1 MENKQI
7 KSKKRVRDLGEV
19 YTNQRE
25 IDAIPTSDSYEVIDE
40 ISSVCYAHS
49 LQGETQDKWQR
60 LEDHL
65 KNTANIASQFAST
78 FGAGDWGYIAGMLHD
93 LGKYSTEFQSY
104 IREICD
110 PNGSIGSRTGG
121 DHSTAG
127 SQKIV
132 ADMGKEGRLIA
143 SCIAGHHGGLLDGSG
158 SNGSTLNYR
167 LNKQI
172 PPIIYPTD
180 LPTSLPQL
188 NCPISLSSEK
198 MSFQLYLLTKMLY
211 SSLVDADF
219 LDTEAFMRKD
229 KSIFRGIYP
238 SIDTLRQRFWK
249 NIQVLH
255 KKANPS
261 AINTIRNNIYNDCLK
276 SADLM
281 PGLFSLTVPT
291 GGGKTLSSM
300 AFAMKHAERYGH
312 KRIIYV
318 IPYTSIIEQNSQV
331 FRDFIGEDAILEH
344 HSNFEPNEED
354 YQSRLASENWDAPII
369 VTTTVQF
376 YESFFSNKSSRSRK
390 LHNIANSVIILDEV
404 QNIPVE
410 YLYPAID
417 LLRELTVNYK
427 CSIVLC
433 SATQPAIQYRDDFV
447 QGLKGVREIV
457 SNPDHLSISLK
468 RVNVEIMPETEDT
481 NISDKILMHKQVL
494 TIVNTRRYAR
504 KLYNLIGRGEGNY
517 HLSTLMCPAHRQQIF
532 KEIRERLNNNQSCRV
547 ISTQL
552 IEAGVDIDFPVVFRA
567 LAGLDSIAQAAG
579 RCNREGKLEKGMVYI
594 FNPESVKLSGHLLHT
609 AQETQG
615 ILNSNSGEILSL
627 NNIDEYFKN
636 LFWSKGDNQLDKNDI
651 IRDIRSGLKNLDYP
665 FKSISQKF
673 NLIGSDT
680 MPVIIPFDKEAEDI
694 TCELDYKKFPVSLM
708 RKLQKYTVNLY
719 RYQFAALINEGHIE
733 VKRDMFP
740 VLIKKDM
747 YDKETGLDV
756 DRTQTK
762 PEDLMV

>member
-1 MENKQI
+1 
-7 KSKKRVRDLGEV
+7 
-19 YTNQRE
+19 
-25 IDAIPTSDSYEVIDE
+25 
-40 ISSVCYAHS
+40 
-49 LQGETQDKWQR
+49 
-60 LEDHL
+60 
-65 KNTANIASQFAST
+65 
-78 FGAGDWGYIAGMLHD
+78 
-93 LGKYSTEFQSY
+93 
-104 IREICD
+104 
-110 PNGSIGSRTGG
+110 
-121 DHSTAG
+121 
-127 SQKIV
+127 
-132 ADMGKEGRLIA
+132 
-143 SCIAGHHGGLLDGSG
+143 
-158 SNGSTLNYR
+158 
-167 LNKQI
+167 
-172 PPIIYPTD
+172 
-180 LPTSLPQL
+180 
-188 NCPISLSSEK
+188 
-198 MSFQLYLLTKMLY
+198 
-211 SSLVDADF
+211 
-219 LDTEAFMRKD
+219 
-229 KSIFRGIYP
+229 
-238 SIDTLRQRFWK
+238 
-249 NIQVLH
+249 
-255 KKANPS
+255 
-261 AINTIRNNIYNDCLK
+261 
-276 SADLM
+276 
-281 PGLFSLTVPT
+281 
-291 GGGKTLSSM
+291 
-300 AFAMKHAERYGH
+300 
-312 KRIIYV
+312 
-318 IPYTSIIEQNSQV
+318 
-331 FRDFIGEDAILEH
+331 
-344 HSNFEPNEED
+344 
-354 YQSRLASENWDAPII
+354 
-369 VTTTVQF
+369 
-376 YESFFSNKSSRSRK
+376 
-390 LHNIANSVIILDEV
+390 
-404 QNIPVE
+404 
-410 YLYPAID
+410 
-417 LLRELTVNYK
+417 
-427 CSIVLC
+427 
-433 SATQPAIQYRDDFV
+433 
-447 QGLKGVREIV
+447 GVREIV

>member
-1 MENKQI
+1 MEQEAGL
-7 KSKKRVRDLGEV
+7 V
-19 YTNQRE
+19 T
-25 IDAIPTSDSYEVIDE
+25 PSDVAQVGCDTTCQKWCNESTLTP
-40 ISSVCYAHS
+40 YAHS
-49 LQGETQDKWQR
+49 LQGEPEDKWQR
-60 LEDHL
+60 LDEHL
-65 KNTANIASQFAST
+65 KNTAKIAGRFASV
-78 FGAGDWGYIAGMLHD
+78 FGAGDWGYIAGILHD

-104 IREICD
+104 IRKTCD
-110 PNGSIGSRTGG
+110 PDGHIEQKTGG
-121 DHSTAG
+121 DHSSAG
-127 SQKIV
+127 AQKIV
-132 ADMGKEGRLIA
+132 ANMGKEGRLIA
-143 SCIAGHHGGLLDGSG
+143 FCIAGHHGGLLDGSG

-167 LNKQI
+167 LNKEVPSI
-172 PPIIYPTD
+172 TYPTD

-188 NCPISLSSEK
+188 NCPISLSNEK

-219 LDTEAFMRKD
+219 LDTEAFIRKD

-238 SIDTLRQRFWK
+238 SIVTLGQRFWK

-255 KKANPS
+255 KKANPTS
-261 AINTIRNNIYNDCLK
+261 LNIVRNGIYNDCLK
-276 SADLM
+276 AAGLT

-331 FRDFIGEDAILEH
+331 FRDFFGENAVLEH

-376 YESFFSNKSSRSRK
+376 YESFFSNKSSKSRK

-410 YLYPAID
+410 YLYPAIE
-417 LLRELTVNYK
+417 LLRELSVNYK

-433 SATQPAIQYRDDFV
+433 SATQPAIQYRNDFIR
-447 QGLKGVREIV
+447 GLKGVREIV
-457 SNPDHLSISLK
+457 SNPEHLSISLK
-468 RVNVEIMPETEDT
+468 RVNVEIMSETEDT
-481 NISDKILMHKQVL
+481 NISDKILIHKQVL
-494 TIVNTRRYAR
+494 TIVNTRRHAR
-504 KLYNLIGRGEGNY
+504 KLYNLIGCCEDNY
-517 HLSTLMCPAHRQQIF
+517 HLSTLMCPAHRKQIF
-532 KEIRERLNNNQSCRV
+532 EEIREKLKHKQACRV

-673 NLIGSDT
+673 NLIGNDT
-680 MPVIIPFDKEAEDI
+680 LPVIIPFDKEAEDI
-694 TCELDYKKFPVSLM
+694 ICKIDYEKFTGSLM
-708 RKLQKYTVNLY
+708 KKLQKYTVNLY
-719 RYQFAALINEGHIE
+719 RYQFAALINEGYIE

-747 YDKETGLDV
+747 YDKETGLDI
-756 DRTQTK
+756 DKTQIN